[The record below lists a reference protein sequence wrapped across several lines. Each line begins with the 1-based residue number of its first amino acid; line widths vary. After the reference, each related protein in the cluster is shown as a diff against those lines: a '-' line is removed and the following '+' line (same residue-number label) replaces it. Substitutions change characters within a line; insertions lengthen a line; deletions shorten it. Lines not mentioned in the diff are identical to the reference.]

1 MIQIAHRGHSHK
13 YGDNNMLS
21 FQKAFEDGFE
31 MIELDIQ
38 LCGSGEIIIYH
49 DTYIDSQYINKLSYD
64 YLKQKDIILLEDFFR
79 EFRNKDVF
87 IYLDIKGSY
96 KVSYPLIDMLKKWF
110 SQDSL
115 KKIYISGFDR
125 KFVDVFV
132 DSQLPIHLGFTTE
145 NNFPVEQLKHITKHC
160 SFACLH
166 WTALDVEAIKFF
178 KKNNI
183 AVYSYT
189 CKEDFILQYM
199 KQFDLDGI
207 VTNYPI

>member
-1 MIQIAHRGHSHK
+1 
-13 YGDNNMLS
+13 MLS

-49 DTYIDSQYINKLSYD
+49 DTYIDSQYINQLSYD

-110 SQDSL
+110 SQFS
-115 KKIYISGFDR
+115 
-125 KFVDVFV
+125 
-132 DSQLPIHLGFTTE
+132 
-145 NNFPVEQLKHITKHC
+145 
-160 SFACLH
+160 
-166 WTALDVEAIKFF
+166 
-178 KKNNI
+178 
-183 AVYSYT
+183 
-189 CKEDFILQYM
+189 
-199 KQFDLDGI
+199 
-207 VTNYPI
+207 

>member
-1 MIQIAHRGHSHK
+1 MIQIAHRGHSFK
-13 YGDNNMLS
+13 YGDNNMIS
-21 FQKAFEDGFE
+21 FQKAYEHGYE

-38 LCGSGEIIIYH
+38 LCGTGEIVIYH
-49 DTYIDSQYINKLSYD
+49 DTYIDSQYVDQLSFD
-64 YLKQKDIILLEDFFR
+64 YLKTHNIILLEDFFR
-79 EFRNKDVF
+79 EFRYKDVF

-110 SQDSL
+110 SHDSL

-132 DSQLPIHLGFTTE
+132 DSQLPIHIGFTTE
-145 NNFPVEQLKHITKHC
+145 NNFPIEQLKYITKHC

-166 WTALDVEAIKFF
+166 WTALDNEAIQFF
-178 KKNNI
+178 KQNNI
-183 AVYSYT
+183 VVYAYT

>member
-1 MIQIAHRGHSHK
+1 
-13 YGDNNMLS
+13 MLS

-38 LCGSGEIIIYH
+38 LCGSGEIINYH
-49 DTYIDSQYINKLSYD
+49 DTYIDSQYINKLTID
-64 YLKQKDIILLEDFFR
+64 YLQKRNIILLEDFFR

-96 KVSYPLIDMLKKWF
+96 NISYPLINMLKKWF
-110 SQDSL
+110 SHDSL

-125 KFVDVFV
+125 RFVDIFV
-132 DSQLPIHLGFTTE
+132 DSQLPIHIGFTTE
-145 NNFPVEQLKHITKHC
+145 NNFPLEQLKHITKHC

-166 WTALDVEAIKFF
+166 WTALDNDAIKFF
-178 KKNNI
+178 KKNKI